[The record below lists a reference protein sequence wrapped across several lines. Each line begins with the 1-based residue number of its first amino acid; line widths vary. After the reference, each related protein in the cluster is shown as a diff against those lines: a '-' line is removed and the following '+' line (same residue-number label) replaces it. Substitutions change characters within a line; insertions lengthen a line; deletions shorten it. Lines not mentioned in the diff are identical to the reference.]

1 MTEKQIKKLRCFIEY
16 YGAGNQLVKAIE
28 EFAELQQVLAKICTI
43 PDSFKENTIKS
54 SVYSEIADV
63 EIMLEQLKIIFD
75 CKKDVEK
82 WVDYKIQRQIERM
95 AKS

>member
-43 PDSFKENTIKS
+43 PDSFKENTINTYGVCLAFHVTS
-54 SVYSEIADV
+54 CLNLGDRFLA
-63 EIMLEQLKIIFD
+63 IMFLQSYPAPYHNPPDFF
-75 CKKDVEK
+75 
-82 WVDYKIQRQIERM
+82 Q
-95 AKS
+95 